1 MAQTRE
7 LGKGSAAFVNPLGL
21 GCMGMSEFYGASD
34 EETNMAVLDRALELG
49 CSFWDTAN
57 VYGLGKNEELLGRY
71 FAARGNRDKVFLCTK
86 FGIVRDEAGKFLG
99 FNGKPE
105 YVRQCCED
113 SLKRLG
119 VDTIDLYY
127 QHRPDPNTPIEE
139 TMKALVEL
147 KNEGKIRHIGLSE
160 GAVDEHSVD
169 RMRRAHKVHPIA
181 AYQVEFSPW
190 TLDIETNDMLKTT
203 RELGI
208 SIVAFCPL
216 GRGFLTGAIKSPDDF
231 GPDDYRKTSPR
242 YSPENFPKN
251 LELVKK
257 IQTFAEKKGVLPSQ
271 LILAWVLAQGND
283 FITIPGTKRIKYL
296 EENVKAG
303 EVEFLDAEMKELR
316 EIIDTAIISGARY
329 APAQAVNPPK

>member
-1 MAQTRE
+1 MAQACE

-86 FGIVRDEAGKFLG
+86 FGIVRDEGGKFLG

-113 SLKRLG
+113 NLKRLG

-160 GAVDEHSVD
+160 GAVDEHCVD

-181 AYQVEFSPW
+181 AYQVEFSP
-190 TLDIETNDMLKTT
+190 
-203 RELGI
+203 
-208 SIVAFCPL
+208 
-216 GRGFLTGAIKSPDDF
+216 
-231 GPDDYRKTSPR
+231 
-242 YSPENFPKN
+242 
-251 LELVKK
+251 
-257 IQTFAEKKGVLPSQ
+257 
-271 LILAWVLAQGND
+271 
-283 FITIPGTKRIKYL
+283 
-296 EENVKAG
+296 
-303 EVEFLDAEMKELR
+303 
-316 EIIDTAIISGARY
+316 
-329 APAQAVNPPK
+329 